1 MEKANVCPILKK
13 DNPCKPNNYRPISLL
28 NYEGKI
34 MERCVHKD
42 ISEYLE
48 ENTIISE
55 YQSGFKPTDSTINQ
69 LAYHCNELAEAID
82 ESREIRVVFLDISKA
97 FDIV

>member
-1 MEKANVCPILKK
+1 MCVLFSKK

-34 MERCVHKD
+34 MERCVHKY

-55 YQSGFKPTDSTINQ
+55 FQLGFKPT
-69 LAYHCNELAEAID
+69 
-82 ESREIRVVFLDISKA
+82 ESKSK
-97 FDIV
+97 